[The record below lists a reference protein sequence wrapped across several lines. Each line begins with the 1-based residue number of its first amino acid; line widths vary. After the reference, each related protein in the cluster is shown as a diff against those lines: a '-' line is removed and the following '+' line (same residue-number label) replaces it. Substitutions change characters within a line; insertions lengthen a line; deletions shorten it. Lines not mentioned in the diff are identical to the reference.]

1 MNAIARPRDLRHHA
15 ASAVPDEAGPIYDAR
30 LLVGENATARIVLD
44 GKVYT
49 LRITKAGKL
58 ILTK

>member
-1 MNAIARPRDLRHHA
+1 MNAIPQRDTLRLP
-15 ASAVPDEAGPIYDAR
+15 SMPVNDGPVYDAR
-30 LLVGENATARIVLD
+30 LLVGPESTARIVLD

>member
-1 MNAIARPRDLRHHA
+1 MNAISRPDTLRHPVLRH
-15 ASAVPDEAGPIYDAR
+15 SEGPIFDAR
-30 LLVGENATARIVLD
+30 TLVGTDSTARIVLD

>member
-1 MNAIARPRDLRHHA
+1 MNAIARPMDLIQNTT
-15 ASAVPDEAGPIYDAR
+15 DDAGPAYDAR
-30 LLVGENATARIVLD
+30 MLVGHNATARIVLD

>member
-1 MNAIARPRDLRHHA
+1 MNASVSQRLTISESIPVHDAHLLT
-15 ASAVPDEAGPIYDAR
+15 AGG
-30 LLVGENATARIVLD
+30 VQARIVLD
-44 GKVYT
+44 GQVYS

>member
-1 MNAIARPRDLRHHA
+1 MNALSPKWPAPAQLASIPVHDARDLT
-15 ASAVPDEAGPIYDAR
+15 AGADR
-30 LLVGENATARIVLD
+30 ARIVLD
-44 GKVYT
+44 GKIYD

>member
-1 MNAIARPRDLRHHA
+1 MNMPLTLRLPNADALPAH
-15 ASAVPDEAGPIYDAR
+15 DAR
-30 LLVGENATARIVLD
+30 RLTGGGHLAQIFLD
-44 GKVYT
+44 GQIYT

>member
-1 MNAIARPRDLRHHA
+1 MNAFTRPADLRQ
-15 ASAVPDEAGPIYDAR
+15 ASVPPITESAGPIYDAR
-30 LLVGENATARIVLD
+30 LLVGDQATARIVLD